1 MKMEAFIEAA
11 GKFIWGGGM
20 LFLLLGTGLYLSV
33 RLGFFQ
39 LRKIGF
45 VFKSTIGSLKK
56 EKEKGGVSQLQTAT
70 ASLAATMGTGNIV
83 GVAAAI
89 SVGGAGAVFW
99 MWVSAILGMA
109 LVYGE
114 NVLGIKYRIKNSS
127 GEWEGGPMLY
137 LERGLHSKPL
147 AVFYAVACA
156 LAGFGMG
163 NLTQSNSISSAAYEA
178 FGVPPVLSGI
188 ITAAVA
194 GTVIVGGLKKVGR
207 VTEFMIP
214 FLSLFYMAGAVWIII
229 CNLEALPAVFSD
241 IIKEAFGFSAAAGG
255 FCGTLLKEAVSMGL
269 RKGVFSNEAGLGGS
283 AIVHCAAKGATP
295 VNQGLW
301 GVFEV
306 FLDTVA
312 CCTLT
317 AAALL
322 SSGARGSGDGAVMV
336 LNAFSKGLGAASVP
350 FVTVCL
356 ILFAFATILG
366 WSCFGSRAAEYLG
379 GKKAGLIYRV
389 IFIGVI
395 IIGAVSELSIVWGLS
410 DVLNGIMAIPNLI
423 GIILLS
429 GEIVGESRG
438 IVIPQRTK
446 RKN

>member
-1 MKMEAFIEAA
+1 MEAFIEAA
-11 GKFIWGGGM
+11 GRLVWGGGT
-20 LFLLLGTGLYLSV
+20 LLLLLGAGLYLSI

-39 LRKIGF
+39 LRKIGLI
-45 VFKSTIGSLKK
+45 FKSTVGSLKSNGK
-56 EKEKGGVSQLQTAT
+56 KDGVSQLQTVT
-70 ASLAATMGTGNIV
+70 ASLAATMGTGNII

-89 SVGGAGAVFW
+89 TIGGAGAVFW

-109 LVYGE
+109 VVYGE
-114 NVLGIKYRIKNSS
+114 NVLGIKYRIRNSS

-147 AVFYAVACA
+147 AVFYAAACA
-156 LAGFGMG
+156 MSGFGMG

-178 FGVPPVLSGI
+178 FGVPPLLSGI
-188 ITAAVA
+188 ITAVIAGAV
-194 GTVIVGGLKKVGR
+194 ILGGLKKVGR

-229 CNLEALPAVFSD
+229 CNIGALPMILRD
-241 IIKEAFGFSAAAGG
+241 ILKGAFGFSAAAGG
-255 FCGTLLKEAVSMGL
+255 FCGTLLKGAVSAGL
-269 RKGVFSNEAGLGGS
+269 RKGVFSNEAGLGSS
-283 AIVHCAAKGATP
+283 AIVHCAAEEAAP
-295 VNQGLW
+295 VGQGLW
-301 GVFEV
+301 GVSEV
-306 FLDTVA
+306 FLDTIV

-322 SSGARGSGDGAVMV
+322 TSGAEESGDGAAMV
-336 LNAFSKGLGAASVP
+336 LTAFSKGLGAASVP
-350 FVTVCL
+350 FITISL

-379 GKKAGLIYRV
+379 GRKAGLIYRV

-410 DVLNGIMAIPNLI
+410 DVLNGVMAVPNLI

-429 GEIVGESRG
+429 GEIIAESRG
-438 IVIPQRTK
+438 KIIPDRIN
-446 RKN
+446 KNK